1 MGLKLV
7 PLNEEDKP
15 LYSWTEIYDN
25 PDYWTPESLRKHV
38 NDFKGVATAFGKTR
52 IKDENG
58 LDSYLHCF
66 DIDSENAYET
76 TVVNTDFLKYMREN
90 TFIVK
95 TAKSHGYH
103 VYWLSPE
110 QHEPVLNGHTKAGWE
125 FEIKSSK
132 ASALS
137 TLPPSRHREHG
148 DFHYFQSNQK
158 KELAVDDDGYST
170 LMHVLGKY
178 AIRKT
183 EHNSGHTNNS
193 DNRSTHINDDHINA
207 IVGAL
212 HPYWVKGRRDSLE
225 FALNGVLHKSGV
237 SLEDTVEIIR
247 RLAKDDSTS
256 DRRNAEKKVK
266 DTYKKDCAV
275 VSGWVIFSEA
285 LEAATGDTS
294 KSNEILGN
302 IRSILDS
309 YKQEETEAAGM
320 IPRDPEY
327 LFALAQKEI
336 KEQFRDQTTGAYYAV
351 IEEEG
356 RKKRLNMDHEEFD
369 LFLSDIFLKSRHKIL
384 SKEISNNVKRTL
396 KPQTKE
402 ERILY
407 NRVTQIDHTLY
418 YDLCNR
424 KVL

>member
-1 MGLKLV
+1 MMEEDQAPVEVTAEILIDYYNMGLKLV
-7 PLNEEDKP
+7 PLNEEGKP

-58 LDSYLHCF
+58 LDLYLHCF

-76 TVVNTDFLKYMREN
+76 TVVN
-90 TFIVK
+90 
-95 TAKSHGYH
+95 
-103 VYWLSPE
+103 
-110 QHEPVLNGHTKAGWE
+110 
-125 FEIKSSK
+125 
-132 ASALS
+132 
-137 TLPPSRHREHG
+137 
-148 DFHYFQSNQK
+148 
-158 KELAVDDDGYST
+158 
-170 LMHVLGKY
+170 
-178 AIRKT
+178 
-183 EHNSGHTNNS
+183 
-193 DNRSTHINDDHINA
+193 
-207 IVGAL
+207 
-212 HPYWVKGRRDSLE
+212 
-225 FALNGVLHKSGV
+225 ALNGVLHKSGV